1 MSSSPKHRLCLA
13 SPVFYPSYGGS
24 QLRFMRYLPGLRARD
39 LDVRVYTGTPHAKE
53 MTAAEEALGWDQYP
67 TGEFMPVTE
76 VAGTPVHRVRLPDSK
91 GKQRT
96 RIYNDKLL
104 ECCNHPD
111 YRPHVLQMIGPLKPR
126 SIPLL
131 QQLREMGIP
140 TLYAVTVAP
149 PKPSK
154 KQWLKW
160 SRSHRAQRNLFNLLD
175 CIVTN
180 NEPLLEFVSEA
191 GISTRVEIIANGVDL
206 QRFHP
211 ADDKQQ
217 TQPLRDTLG
226 ISADDI
232 MITTVGGVMPRKGSH
247 LLLEAWSQ
255 LASEFPNAHLVLVG
269 PRKDQEQ
276 PGLKGF
282 RRQLET
288 LIRDSGA
295 AERVHFTGLREN
307 VEEYQ
312 RASDIFVLASER
324 EGMPNSVLEAMAS
337 RVAVVLTPFKGL
349 SGDLGSA
356 GTHFLLC
363 DRNARD
369 LSSAL
374 RQLLKNPQHRTG
386 FAERGYQWVRQTMSI
401 EQSLDKYAALY
412 HELATTQ
419 KRATSA

>member
-1 MSSSPKHRLCLA
+1 MSSPHVHRLCLA

-24 QLRFMRYLPGLRARD
+24 QLRFMRYLPGLRERS

-53 MTAAEEALGWDQYP
+53 MTAAEQALGWDRYP
-67 TGEFMPVTE
+67 IGDFMPATE

-96 RIYNDKLL
+96 QIYNSKLL
-104 ECCNHPD
+104 ECCRRPE
-111 YRPHVLQMIGPLKPR
+111 YRPDVLQMVGPLKPT

-131 QQLREMGIP
+131 EKLREMAIP

-149 PKPSK
+149 PNPAK
-154 KQWLKW
+154 KQWFKW
-160 SRSHRAQRNLFNLLD
+160 SQSYRRQKKLFNLLD

-180 NEPLLEFVSEA
+180 NEPLLEFVKAA
-191 GISTRVEIIANGVDL
+191 GISTRIEVIPNGVDL

-211 ADDKQQ
+211 AEDKQR
-217 TQPLRDTLG
+217 TQRFRDTLG
-226 ISADDI
+226 IGADDI

-247 LLLEAWSQ
+247 LLLEAWSH
-255 LASEFPNAHLVLVG
+255 LAAEYPNIHLVLVG
-269 PRKDQEQ
+269 PRKDREQ

-282 RRQLET
+282 RKQLKG

-295 AERVHFTGLREN
+295 DQRVHFTGIQEN

-312 RASDIFVLASER
+312 RATDIFVLPSER

-349 SGDLGSA
+349 SSDLGAA
-356 GTHFLLC
+356 GQHFLLC
-363 DRNARD
+363 DRNAD
-369 LSSAL
+369 DIASAL
-374 RQLLKNPQHRTG
+374 RQLLENPDQRSD
-386 FAERGYQWVRQTMSI
+386 FADRGYHWVRKTMSI
-401 EQSLDKYAALY
+401 EHSLDRYAALY
-412 HELATTQ
+412 HELASIQ
-419 KRATSA
+419 PRATSS